1 MPTTVVS
8 AGTESTTTA
17 FEPMR
22 ALSPTVI
29 GPSTLA
35 PAPMMTLSPT
45 VGWRLPLLVR
55 ATPRVT

>member
-1 MPTTVVS
+1 
-8 AGTESTTTA
+8 
-17 FEPMR
+17 MR

-35 PAPMMTLSPT
+35 PAPMMTLLPM

-55 ATPRVT
+55 ATPRVTWW